1 MPQRCGELIT
11 NLKSPLSRGKKDIIQ
26 FFLKSYYFKEALMN
40 TTLFDRVS
48 AVKADLLVTFV
59 PSEGAFPESTAWV
72 DGNADG
78 QLSQLR
84 ESGVFKG
91 GLGQTLLL
99 PRVSQKI
106 ASAVLLV
113 GIGKDAE
120 LSDMQ
125 ARKVIAAV
133 AAQVKSLPYASV
145 ALASRALLL
154 KKRTA
159 SEVTALVAQWLNE
172 GFYNFLGFKQDDATK
187 NTKVETLLIEG
198 DDEATLAIG
207 TATANGSAFARQLGN
222 LPGNV
227 CTPNYLALQAQHFG
241 EKYGIEVEL
250 LDETKMD
257 ELGMHCLLSV
267 GRGSDQPSYLIVM
280 HYRGGD
286 ESEAP
291 HVLLGKGITFDTGGI
306 SLKPGQKM
314 DEMKYDMCGAAS
326 VFGTMKAICELKP
339 KLNFTAVVAA
349 AENMPSARATK
360 PGDIVKTMSGQT
372 VEVLNT
378 DAEGRLVLCDALTY
392 IERFKPKSVVD
403 IATLTGACV
412 VALGSVN
419 SGMYAN
425 DDDVADALKE
435 ASQISADKIWQMP
448 LNEEYQQQLDSNFA
462 DIGNIGGPEAGSVT
476 AACFLSRFT
485 GSYPWAHLDI
495 AGVAWSGGAAKGA
508 TGRPVALLTRYLL
521 GKAN

>member
-1 MPQRCGELIT
+1 
-11 NLKSPLSRGKKDIIQ
+11 
-26 FFLKSYYFKEALMN
+26 MN
-40 TTLFDRVS
+40 MALFDRLSTVQ
-48 AVKADLLVTFV
+48 ADLLVAFV
-59 PSEGAFPESTAWV
+59 PSEGDFPESTSWV
-72 DGNADG
+72 DENANG
-78 QLSQLR
+78 QVSQLR
-84 ESGVFKG
+84 ETGVFKG
-91 GLGQTLLL
+91 GVAQTLLL
-99 PRVSQKI
+99 PAVSQDF
-106 ASAVLLV
+106 AQAVLLV
-113 GIGKDAE
+113 GIGKDAQ

-133 AAQVKSLPYASV
+133 AAQIKGLPFASV
-145 ALASRALLL
+145 AVASAGLVL
-154 KKRTA
+154 KNRSQA
-159 SEVTALVAQWLNE
+159 DVLALVAQWLNE
-172 GFYNFLGFKQDDATK
+172 GFYNFLGFKKDDAEK
-187 NTKVETLLIEG
+187 VTKVTALLLEG
-198 DDEATLAIG
+198 TDEAALAIG
-207 TATANGSAFARQLGN
+207 TATAKGSAFARQLGN

-227 CTPNYLALQAQHFG
+227 CTPSYLASQAQQLG
-241 EKYGIEVEL
+241 EEYSIGVEL
-250 LDETKMD
+250 LDESKMD

-267 GRGSDQPSYLIVM
+267 GHGSDQPSYLIVM
-280 HYRGGD
+280 NYRGGEEGD
-286 ESEAP
+286 AP

-306 SLKPGQKM
+306 SLKPGPKM

-339 KLNFTAVVAA
+339 KLNFTAVIAA

-372 VEVLNT
+372 VEILNT

-425 DDDVADALKE
+425 NDGLASELKT
-435 ASQISADKIWQMP
+435 ASQVSSDKIWQMP
-448 LNEEYQQQLDSNFA
+448 LDEEYQQQLDSNFA

-495 AGVAWSGGAAKGA
+495 AGTAWSGGATKGA
-508 TGRPVALLTRYLL
+508 SGRPVALLTRYLL
-521 GKAN
+521 GKA